1 MSSIDVS
8 QDFSGIPVFVD
19 MDGTLVKS
27 DIAQELLLQ
36 SFKNINQLK
45 HIFTLC
51 FSGRSHIKR
60 FLAENNEF
68 SASLLPY
75 NQEIID
81 YLQQQKAAGRKII
94 LATASDEIIAHKVA
108 EHTGLFDDVIA
119 STPGSN
125 LKGENKLKAI
135 KAYSSDKGFEYIG
148 DSTADF
154 PIWKDADKSGFVNP
168 PKPANKIEK
177 NTENIS
183 IEVNN
188 KISTSKAL
196 IKAMRPH
203 QWAKNALV
211 FVPLIFSHSYTDASL
226 LLLAL
231 ITFFVFSFCASGI
244 YIINDLLDI
253 EADRMHT
260 SKKKRPFAAGDLLPV
275 KGVFVSFFLIAIPLL
290 ISAIFLGFFSTLVFV
305 TYIILTNLYSFY
317 LKHKSTI
324 DVVTLTCLYT
334 IRIIAGG
341 VAIGASLS
349 PWLLNFSLFFFLS
362 LAYMKRYIELSGI
375 KRNGKLN
382 GRNYDVSEMDVIL
395 TTGIVNGGLAVLTLS
410 MYLNSDFVT
419 SSYASPQVLWL
430 ICPLLMFWVY
440 RAWMWAKREK
450 IDDDPVVFA
459 LKDRIS
465 LVTVALTGALVII
478 SKFIHINTFI

>member
-1 MSSIDVS
+1 MLSFDSSGTLSDVP
-8 QDFSGIPVFVD
+8 IFVD

-36 SFKNINQLK
+36 SFKNASQLK
-45 HIFTLC
+45 NIFCLC

-68 SASLLPY
+68 SPSLLPY
-75 NQEIID
+75 NEKVLD
-81 YLQQQKAAGRKII
+81 YLRREKVAGRKII
-94 LATASDEIIAHKVA
+94 LATASDEIIANKVFA
-108 EHTGLFDDVIA
+108 HVGIFDDVIA
-119 STPGSN
+119 SKPGNN
-125 LKGENKLKAI
+125 LKGRSKLKAI
-135 KAYSSDKGFEYIG
+135 KEYTSGGGFEYIG
-148 DSTADF
+148 DSSADF
-154 PIWKDADKSGFVNP
+154 PIWAEADRSGFVNP
-168 PKPANKIEK
+168 PRPANKIETNNGK
-177 NTENIS
+177 IAL
-183 IEVNN
+183 EVDN
-188 KISTSKAL
+188 KLSTPQML

-211 FVPLIFSHSYTDASL
+211 FVPLIFSHSYTDTSL
-226 LLLAL
+226 FLLTLA
-231 ITFFVFSFCASGI
+231 TFFVFSLCASGI

-253 EADRMHT
+253 EADRAHT
-260 SKKKRPFAAGDLLPV
+260 SKKKRPFAAGNLLPIN
-275 KGVFVSFFLIAIPLL
+275 GVIASAFLISFPLL
-290 ISAIFLGFFSTLVFV
+290 LSSVYLGFYSTLVIIA
-305 TYIILTNLYSFY
+305 YIILTNLYSFY

-341 VAIGASLS
+341 VAIGATFS

-430 ICPLLMFWVY
+430 ICPLLMFWIY

-465 LVTVALTGALVII
+465 LVTVFLTGSLVII
-478 SKFIHINTFI
+478 SKFIYLNKLF